1 MRRTGYSQAR
11 AEDRVEQKE
20 SKFQG
25 RIIKRENK
33 DEEDPRNM
41 AKMKQQAAEETN
53 EGAQLVRRC
62 RDSPQFEVSGGRA
75 DNKCPLKKA
84 AWQACHD
91 LCPNPSVRPEWYVK
105 EGSVISMV
113 RSGGEVSS

>member
-1 MRRTGYSQAR
+1 M
-11 AEDRVEQKE
+11 EQKE
-20 SKFQG
+20 SKFRG
-25 RIIKRENK
+25 RIKRENK
-33 DEEDPRNM
+33 AEEDPRNM

-53 EGAQLVRRC
+53 EGAPLVLRC

-91 LCPNPSVRPEWYVK
+91 LGPNPSVRPEWYVK